1 MRRPMTAVADRDPI
15 LESLLEELRSE
26 LVALNQLH
34 HPVYAGDP
42 RRVTEL
48 EQRVEELRA
57 DIAARRRVLAPAPA

>member
-1 MRRPMTAVADRDPI
+1 MTAVADRDPI

-42 RRVTEL
+42 RRIAEL
-48 EQRVEELRA
+48 EQRVESLRA
-57 DIAARRRVLAPAPA
+57 DIAARRQALAAAPV